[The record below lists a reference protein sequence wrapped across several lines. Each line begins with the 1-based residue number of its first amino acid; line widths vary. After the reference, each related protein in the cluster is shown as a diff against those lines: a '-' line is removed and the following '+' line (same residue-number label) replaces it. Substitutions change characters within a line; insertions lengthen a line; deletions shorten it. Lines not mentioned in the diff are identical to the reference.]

1 MRTME
6 TGRTAD
12 YRLILTGRHFSL
24 TPLHVEIDAACAID
38 ACSNRASHRLL
49 SRSTASVERLCD
61 HHALEW
67 ARDRCEAVAAK
78 GLYELTLDE
87 IREPGSGD
95 KNR

>member
-1 MRTME
+1 MVP
-6 TGRTAD
+6 GRNAD
-12 YRLILTGRHFSL
+12 YRLTVTGRHFSL
-24 TPLHVEIDAACAID
+24 TPLHVQIDAACTRG

-61 HHALEW
+61 VHAVEW
-67 ARDRCEAVAAK
+67 ARDRGVAIAAA
-78 GLYELTLDE
+78 GLHELTLDE